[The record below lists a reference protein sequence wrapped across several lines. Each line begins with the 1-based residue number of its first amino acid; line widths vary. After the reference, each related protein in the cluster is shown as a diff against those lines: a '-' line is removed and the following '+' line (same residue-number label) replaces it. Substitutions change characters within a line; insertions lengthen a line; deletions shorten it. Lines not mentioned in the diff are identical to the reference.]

1 MTTIGP
7 DIAIIPIATAAIAAI
22 IIVRAGLNIPGIV
35 PDIVMMVDRVVVIIA
50 GYQAKAATI
59 DRLIAIVKGA

>member
-35 PDIVMMVDRVVVIIA
+35 PDTVMMVDRVVVIIA
-50 GYQAKAATI
+50 GYRAKAVTT
-59 DRLIAIVKGA
+59 DRLMPIVKGA